1 MAFKRLSQA
10 AMVKRGF
17 GQVEPNHLSA
27 RFTGEIYAQ
36 MPAAKDINV
45 LEQGQFVKYDYANR
59 AVNFTGAG
67 EWMLVFNEIKLY
79 RDWETDEDFAMIKR
93 DYNAYVYSPLGQNT
107 DGSLTEAQLVKNYN
121 SLGQQAGGEVIDW
134 NTALGTNADGDE
146 FNSIDLGR
154 LPVGYSYD
162 REVMEDPAMMPE
174 GTVMVPRVFKTHEGD
189 IFTTNTVN
197 AKFDDVKVGDFLK
210 VGTKGILEPG
220 GNMDTDKMV
229 WQIVKKYTMPDLQ
242 PAVKVMRV
250 K

>member
-1 MAFKRLSQA
+1 MAFKSLSQA
-10 AMVKRGF
+10 TMVKRGF

-93 DYNAYVYSPLGQNT
+93 DYNAYVYSPLGQNS
-107 DGSLTEAQLVKNYN
+107 DGSLTEAQLTKNYN
-121 SLGQQAGGEVIDW
+121 SLGQQATGEV
-134 NTALGTNADGDE
+134 LGMDA
-146 FNSIDLGR
+146 DLGR

-189 IFTTNTVN
+189 IFTTNTIN

-210 VGTKGILEPG
+210 VGATGILEPG
-220 GNMDTDKMV
+220 SMDDAFV

>member
-1 MAFKRLSQA
+1 MAFKSFSQA
-10 AMVKRGF
+10 KMVKRGF

-59 AVNFTGAG
+59 AVNFTGVG

-93 DYNAYVYSPLGQNT
+93 DYNAYVYSLMGQNSN
-107 DGSLTEAQLVKNYN
+107 GEMTEEQLIKTYT
-121 SLGQQAGGEVIDW
+121 SLGQQATGEVI
-134 NTALGTNADGDE
+134 NELPE
-146 FNSIDLGR
+146 MGR
-154 LPVGYSYD
+154 LPVGYTYE

-189 IFTTNTVN
+189 IFTTNTIN
-197 AKFDDVKVGDFLK
+197 ATFDEVKVGDLLK
-210 VGTKGILEPG
+210 VGANGILEPG
-220 GNMDTDKMV
+220 AAETDTFV

>member
-1 MAFKRLSQA
+1 MAYKSFSQA
-10 AMVKRGF
+10 KMVKRGF

-36 MPAAKDINV
+36 MPAAKEIEV
-45 LEQGQFVKYDYANR
+45 LEQGQFVKYDYAKNV
-59 AVNFTGAG
+59 VNFTGAG

-93 DYNAYVYSPLGQNT
+93 DYNAYVYSLMGQNS
-107 DGSLTEAQLVKNYN
+107 DGSMTEEQLVKTYT
-121 SLGQQAGGEVIDW
+121 QEKYPVDV
-134 NTALGTNADGDE
+134 DM
-146 FNSIDLGR
+146 GR
-154 LPVGYSYD
+154 LPVGYTYE

-189 IFTTNTVN
+189 IFTTNMIQ
-197 AKFDDVKVGDFLK
+197 AAFDEVKVGDFLK
-210 VGTKGILEPG
+210 IGEKGILTPG
-220 GNMDTDKMV
+220 ADMDADKMV

>member
-1 MAFKRLSQA
+1 MAYKSLSQA
-10 AMVKRGF
+10 KMVKRGF

-36 MPAAKDINV
+36 MPAAKEIEV

-93 DYNAYVYSPLGQNT
+93 DYNAYVYSLMGQNT
-107 DGSLTEAQLVKNYN
+107 DGSMTEEQLVKTYT
-121 SLGQQAGGEVIDW
+121 SLGQQATGEKIDV
-134 NTALGTNADGDE
+134 DP
-146 FNSIDLGR
+146 DLGR
-154 LPVGYSYD
+154 LPVGYTYE
-162 REVMEDPAMMPE
+162 REVMEDYNMMPE

-189 IFTTNTVN
+189 IFTTNMIQ
-197 AKFDDVKVGDFLK
+197 AAFDEVKVGDFLK
-210 VGTKGILEPG
+210 IGEKGILTPG
-220 GNMDTDKMV
+220 ADMEADKMV

>member
-1 MAFKRLSQA
+1 MAFKSLSQA
-10 AMVKRGF
+10 TMVKRGF

-107 DGSLTEAQLVKNYN
+107 DGSLTEAQLTKNYN
-121 SLGQQAGGEVIDW
+121 SLGQQATGEV
-134 NTALGTNADGDE
+134 LGMDP
-146 FNSIDLGR
+146 DLGR

-189 IFTTNTVN
+189 IFTTNTIN

-210 VGTKGILEPG
+210 VGEKGILEPG
-220 GNMDTDKMV
+220 SMDDAFV

>member
-1 MAFKRLSQA
+1 MAFKSLSQA
-10 AMVKRGF
+10 TMVKRGF

-93 DYNAYVYSPLGQNT
+93 DYNAYVYSPLGQNS
-107 DGSLTEAQLVKNYN
+107 DGSLTEAQLTKNYN
-121 SLGQQAGGEVIDW
+121 SLGQQATGEV
-134 NTALGTNADGDE
+134 LGMDP
-146 FNSIDLGR
+146 DLGR

-210 VGTKGILEPG
+210 VGENGILEPG
-220 GNMDTDKMV
+220 SQDDAFV

>member
-1 MAFKRLSQA
+1 MAFKSFSQA
-10 AMVKRGF
+10 KMVKRGF

-59 AVNFTGAG
+59 AVNFSGVG
-67 EWMLVFNEIKLY
+67 EWMMVYNEIKLY

-93 DYNAYVYSPLGQNT
+93 DYNAYVYSLMGQNT

-121 SLGQQAGGEVIDW
+121 SLGQQATGEVI
-134 NTALGTNADGDE
+134 GADPDM
-146 FNSIDLGR
+146 GR

-174 GTVMVPRVFKTHEGD
+174 GSVMVPRVIKTHEGD
-189 IFTTNTVN
+189 IFTTNTIN
-197 AKFDDVKVGDFLK
+197 ALFDEVKVGDLLK
-210 VGTKGILEPG
+210 VGATGILEPG
-220 GNMDTDKMV
+220 ASMDSDSMV

>member
-1 MAFKRLSQA
+1 MAFKSLSQA
-10 AMVKRGF
+10 TMVKRGF

-93 DYNAYVYSPLGQNT
+93 DYNAYVYSPLGQNS
-107 DGSLTEAQLVKNYN
+107 DGSLTEAQLTKNYN
-121 SLGQQAGGEVIDW
+121 SLGQQATGEV
-134 NTALGTNADGDE
+134 LGMDP
-146 FNSIDLGR
+146 DLGR

-189 IFTTNTVN
+189 IFTTNTIN

-210 VGTKGILEPG
+210 VGEKGILEPG
-220 GNMDTDKMV
+220 SMDDAFV

-242 PAVKVMRV
+242 PAVKVMRL

>member
-1 MAFKRLSQA
+1 MAFKSLSQA
-10 AMVKRGF
+10 TMVKRGF

-93 DYNAYVYSPLGQNT
+93 DYNAYVYSPLGQNS
-107 DGSLTEAQLVKNYN
+107 DGSLTEAQLTKNYN
-121 SLGQQAGGEVIDW
+121 SLGQQATGEI
-134 NTALGTNADGDE
+134 LGMDP
-146 FNSIDLGR
+146 DLGR

-189 IFTTNTVN
+189 IFTTNTIN

-210 VGTKGILEPG
+210 VGEKGILEPG
-220 GNMDTDKMV
+220 SMDDAFV

>member
-1 MAFKRLSQA
+1 MAFKSLSQA
-10 AMVKRGF
+10 TMVKRGF

-67 EWMLVFNEIKLY
+67 EWMLVYNEIKLY

-107 DGSLTEAQLVKNYN
+107 DGSLTEAQLTKNYN
-121 SLGQQAGGEVIDW
+121 SLGQQATGEI
-134 NTALGTNADGDE
+134 LGMDP
-146 FNSIDLGR
+146 DLGR

-189 IFTTNTVN
+189 IFTTNTIN

-210 VGTKGILEPG
+210 VGEKGILEPG

>member
-1 MAFKRLSQA
+1 MAFKSLSQA
-10 AMVKRGF
+10 TMVKRGF

-107 DGSLTEAQLVKNYN
+107 DGSLTEAQLTKNYN
-121 SLGQQAGGEVIDW
+121 SLGQQATGEV
-134 NTALGTNADGDE
+134 LGMDP
-146 FNSIDLGR
+146 DLGR

-210 VGTKGILEPG
+210 VGEKGILEPG
-220 GNMDTDKMV
+220 SMDDAFV

>member
-1 MAFKRLSQA
+1 MAFKSLSQA
-10 AMVKRGF
+10 TMVKRGF

-36 MPAAKDINV
+36 MPAAKDITV

-93 DYNAYVYSPLGQNT
+93 DYNAYVYSPLGQNS
-107 DGSLTEAQLVKNYN
+107 DGSLTEAQLTKNYN
-121 SLGQQAGGEVIDW
+121 SLGQQATGEV
-134 NTALGTNADGDE
+134 LGMDP
-146 FNSIDLGR
+146 DLGR

-189 IFTTNTVN
+189 IFTTNTIN

-210 VGTKGILEPG
+210 VGENGILEPG
-220 GNMDTDKMV
+220 SMDDAFV

>member
-1 MAFKRLSQA
+1 MAFKSLSQA
-10 AMVKRGF
+10 TMVKRGF

-93 DYNAYVYSPLGQNT
+93 DYNAYVYSPLGQNS
-107 DGSLTEAQLVKNYN
+107 DGSLTEAQLTKNYN
-121 SLGQQAGGEVIDW
+121 SLGQQATGEV
-134 NTALGTNADGDE
+134 LGMDP
-146 FNSIDLGR
+146 DLGR

-189 IFTTNTVN
+189 IFTTNTIN

-210 VGTKGILEPG
+210 VGEKDILEPG
-220 GNMDTDKMV
+220 SMDDAFV

>member
-1 MAFKRLSQA
+1 MAFKSLSQA
-10 AMVKRGF
+10 TMVKRGF

-93 DYNAYVYSPLGQNT
+93 DYNAYVYSPLGQNS
-107 DGSLTEAQLVKNYN
+107 DGSLTEAQLTKNYN
-121 SLGQQAGGEVIDW
+121 SLGQQATGEVFGMDP
-134 NTALGTNADGDE
+134 
-146 FNSIDLGR
+146 DLFR

-189 IFTTNTVN
+189 IFTTNTIN

-210 VGTKGILEPG
+210 VGEKGILEPG

>member
-1 MAFKRLSQA
+1 
-10 AMVKRGF
+10 
-17 GQVEPNHLSA
+17 
-27 RFTGEIYAQ
+27 

-67 EWMLVFNEIKLY
+67 EWMLVYNEMKLY

-107 DGSLTEAQLVKNYN
+107 DGSLTEAQLTKNYN
-121 SLGQQAGGEVIDW
+121 SLGQQATGEV
-134 NTALGTNADGDE
+134 LGMDP
-146 FNSIDLGR
+146 DLGR

-210 VGTKGILEPG
+210 VGEKGILEPG
-220 GNMDTDKMV
+220 SMDDAFV